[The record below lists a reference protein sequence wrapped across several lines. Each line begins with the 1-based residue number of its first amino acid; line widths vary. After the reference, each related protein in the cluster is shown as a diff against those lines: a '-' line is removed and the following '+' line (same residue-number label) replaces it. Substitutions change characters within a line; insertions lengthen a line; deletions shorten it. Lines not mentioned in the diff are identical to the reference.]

1 MAFLRHFD
9 VKLSAEERPEMLLGG
24 HATDHDPGV
33 LRYYYSDFLLLPEF
47 MPPFKDTNPIV
58 ELTQIKEYIEMIQVR
73 VCVCVVGC
81 MCECEHSSFLIFYVD
96 YCLVKLY
103 CDIRRE

>member
-47 MPPFKDTNPIV
+47 MPPFEDTNPIV
-58 ELTQIKEYIEMIQVR
+58 ELDQIKEYIEMIQV
-73 VCVCVVGC
+73 CVCVWVH
-81 MCECEHSSFLIFYVD
+81 MRVCEHSSFLSLYVR
-96 YCLVKLY
+96 YCFVKIS
-103 CDIRRE
+103 CDRRRE